1 MSPNAARGPRL
12 ALSASITE
20 LWAYRSL
27 IWNLA
32 QREIKVKYKRSVL
45 GWLWSLINPA
55 TQLLTYTVVFGYF
68 FKAEPP
74 VAGNGEL
81 RNYSIYLFTG
91 LVTWNFFSN
100 VVNGCLGAMVG
111 SGPLMKK
118 VYFPPVCAPIA
129 TTISVLAQTAVEFG
143 ILAAVLTVAGNLGA
157 TFLLLLPLLLVLLVF
172 SLGVGLAL
180 SVYNVYYRDVG
191 YLVGVALNLLFYG
204 TPIIYT
210 LAIVPERIGKIPVLE
225 LIRLNPLTQFV
236 GAVRDV
242 LYHLQ
247 APSAARGGGLVGVAL
262 LALVVGW
269 VVFHRKAADI
279 SEEL

>member
-1 MSPNAARGPRL
+1 MSSNLPRGPRP
-12 ALSASITE
+12 ALTASITE
-20 LWAYRSL
+20 LVAYRSL

-55 TQLLTYTVVFGYF
+55 TQLLTYTIVFGYF
-68 FKAEPP
+68 FRAEPP

-81 RNYSIYLFTG
+81 KNYSIYLFTG

-100 VVNGCLGAMVG
+100 TVNGCLTSMVG
-111 SGPLMKK
+111 AGPLMKK

-129 TTISVLAQTAVEFG
+129 TTIAVLAQTAVEFG
-143 ILAAVLTVAGNLGA
+143 ILAAVLIVVGNVGIS
-157 TFLLLLPLLLVLLVF
+157 FLLLFPLLLVLLLF

-191 YLVGVALNLLFYG
+191 YLVGVALNLLFYA
-204 TPIIYT
+204 TPIIFT
-210 LAIVPERIGKIPVLE
+210 LDIVPERIGRIPVLR

-236 GAVRDV
+236 GAVRDAM
-242 LYHLQ
+242 YHLQ
-247 APSAARGGGLVGVAL
+247 APSLARAAGIVVVAL

-269 VVFHRKAADI
+269 AMFHRKAADI

>member
-1 MSPNAARGPRL
+1 MTSTMA
-12 ALSASITE
+12 E
-20 LWAYRSL
+20 LWTYRSL
-27 IWNLA
+27 IGNLA
-32 QREIKVKYKRSVL
+32 SREIKVKYKRSIL

-55 TQLLTYTVVFGYF
+55 TQLLTYTLVFGYF
-68 FKAEPP
+68 FKAQPP
-74 VAGNGEL
+74 VAGNGQL

-100 VVNGCLGAMVG
+100 IVNGCMNAMVG
-111 SGPLMKK
+111 AGPLMKK

-129 TTISVLAQTAVEFG
+129 TTLAVLAQTAVEFG
-143 ILAAVLTVAGNLGA
+143 ILAAVFVIAGNIG
-157 TFLLLLPLLLVLLVF
+157 FSIVLLLPLLVALLVF

-191 YLVGVALNLLFYG
+191 YLVGVGLNLLFYA
-204 TPIIYT
+204 TPIIFT
-210 LAIVPERIGKIPVLE
+210 LDLVPARVGPIPVLR
-225 LIRLNPLTQFV
+225 IVRLNPLTQFV

-242 LYHLQ
+242 MYDLQ
-247 APSAARGGGLVGVAL
+247 VPSLARSAGIVVASL

-269 VVFHRKAADI
+269 ALFHRKAADI